1 MRCHDLYVRHF
12 CTLHYL
18 ITMYSTDSGSIS
30 EKKVI
35 KYEWQEYKKY
45 PYILQPIIIQF
56 STINITY
63 LSVCQSNNLD
73 SMGTWMKRL
82 SVLQKLSLH
91 FLPTLYNTMANL
103 CMCSG
108 VVRLDWKTWPI
119 LWYHHCKTK
128 CLEREEKHLLIA
140 YLLFWHEWYCLVE
153 YHGISVKNHSR
164 FNIPVNDL
172 IFYRKY

>member
-1 MRCHDLYVRHF
+1 MND
-12 CTLHYL
+12 TN
-18 ITMYSTDSGSIS
+18 I
-30 EKKVI
+30 KKTHN
-35 KYEWQEYKKY
+35 
-45 PYILQPIIIQF
+45 ILQPISIQF

-73 SMGTWMKRL
+73 SMGKWMTRL
-82 SVLQKLSLH
+82 SVLHKLSSH
-91 FLPTLYNTMANL
+91 FLPILYNTTANL

-108 VVRLDWKTWPI
+108 VVKLDWKTSPI

-153 YHGISVKNHSR
+153 YHGISENNNVR
-164 FNIPVNDL
+164 FNSPVNNV
-172 IFYRKY
+172 IFAFKRSLRKSNKV